1 MINNKIRTIYEA
13 NTLCMLRLTNNI
25 VIAIPIFDYTSV
37 NHVLSTNQKIN
48 ILSAYKKDNYS
59 YMQCLIRYGFI
70 DIPKHTE
77 LYKSLE
83 DKPDEYLIQERTRF
97 INKGAYLELFNIT
110 SKTIP
115 AELLTSLISK
125 YDIADEEIKI
135 IEDVLSYKINQ
146 AKSIQSKS
154 VLTILI
160 NKWESEIPNVKSF
173 IEDAKSFLEKEMIQI
188 ANAYEHGAFDFQSG
202 RYEVTNG
209 DGLD

>member
-115 AELLTSLISK
+115 AELITLLISK
-125 YDIADEEIKI
+125 YNIADEEINL
-135 IEDVLSYKINQ
+135 IEDVYNYAL
-146 AKSIQSKS
+146 
-154 VLTILI
+154 
-160 NKWESEIPNVKSF
+160 NKAQETQWVS
-173 IEDAKSFLEKEMIQI
+173 ALEKDEKESLIQKI
-188 ANAYEHGAFDFQSG
+188 KNFLK
-202 RYEVTNG
+202 NI
-209 DGLD
+209 L